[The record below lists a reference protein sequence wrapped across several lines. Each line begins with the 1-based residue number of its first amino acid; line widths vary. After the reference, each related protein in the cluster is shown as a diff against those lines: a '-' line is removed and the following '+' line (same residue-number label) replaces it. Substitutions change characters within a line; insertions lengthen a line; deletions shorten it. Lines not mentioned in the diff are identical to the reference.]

1 MEVLP
6 QDAHNQALVANA
18 HPADWT
24 NPTPS
29 GRYNLVAIGGGTA
42 GIIAALGTA
51 GLGGRA
57 ALVERHLLGGDCLNF
72 GCVPSKALIRASRAA
87 YEVSGADRFGVNVG
101 DAQIDFGAVME
112 RLRRLR
118 SHISHHDS
126 AERFRSLDVDVHL
139 GDAYELS
146 AFVQA
151 EGIEQ
156 GRSLPVAVERWAS
169 SPAEVV
175 LHRYSLKPFG
185 SSPCVSRISRHRGF
199 AEE

>member
-6 QDAHNQALVANA
+6 QDAHNRTLVANA

-57 ALVERHLLGGDCLNF
+57 ALVERQLLGGDCLNF
-72 GCVPSKALIRASRAA
+72 GCVPSKALIRASRIA
-87 YEVSGADRFGVNVG
+87 YDISRADQFGVNVG
-101 DAQIDFGAVME
+101 DVQVDFGAVME

-118 SHISHHDS
+118 
-126 AERFRSLDVDVHL
+126 ARL
-139 GDAYELS
+139 
-146 AFVQA
+146 
-151 EGIEQ
+151 
-156 GRSLPVAVERWAS
+156 
-169 SPAEVV
+169 
-175 LHRYSLKPFG
+175 
-185 SSPCVSRISRHRGF
+185 
-199 AEE
+199 